1 MQRTKLQNF
10 IFTVVMAFIMVYGM
24 VCYNIALDKGGM
36 SNEIFLIAFHEM
48 PIMWSIAVILEMF
61 VFEKLAVKL
70 AFRFVRP
77 GKDSEFMVTIAIS
90 SMIVALMC
98 PTMSLIATVLFAHPG
113 SQVVA
118 VWLQKYILN
127 FPMAFFWQT
136 FIAGPLVRNAFKIFE
151 SGNNVES
158 EEKQAA

>member
-10 IFTVVMAFIMVYGM
+10 IFTAIMAFIMVYGM
-24 VCYNIALDKGGM
+24 VCYNIAIDKGGM

-48 PIMWSIAVILEMF
+48 PIMWPVAVILEMF
-61 VFEKLAVKL
+61 VFERLAIKLAS
-70 AFRFVRP
+70 RFVTL
-77 GKDSEFMVTIAIS
+77 GKETVAIS

-113 SQVVA
+113 SEVVA
-118 VWLQKYILN
+118 VWLQKYVLN

-136 FIAGPLVRNAFKIFE
+136 FIAGPLVRNVFKIFE
-151 SGNNVES
+151 SDKNVNR
-158 EEKQAA
+158 EEQAA

>member
-48 PIMWSIAVILEMF
+48 PIMWPIAVILEMF

-90 SMIVALMC
+90 SMIVALMLSYNEPYC
-98 PTMSLIATVLFAHPG
+98 NSIICTSGFTGCSRMASEI
-113 SQVVA
+113 
-118 VWLQKYILN
+118 YIK
-127 FPMAFFWQT
+127 FPN
-136 FIAGPLVRNAFKIFE
+136 GIFLADIY
-151 SGNNVES
+151 SRS
-158 EEKQAA
+158 ACEKCI

>member
-10 IFTVVMAFIMVYGM
+10 IFTIIMAFVMVYGM
-24 VCYNIALDKGGM
+24 VCYNIAIDKGGM
-36 SNEIFLIAFHEM
+36 SNEIFLLAFHEM
-48 PIMWSIAVILEMF
+48 PIMWPIAVILEMF
-61 VFEKLAVKL
+61 VFEKLSIKL
-70 AFRFVRP
+70 AFRFVTP
-77 GKDSEFMVTIAIS
+77 GKDNGFMVTVAIS

-113 SQVVA
+113 SEVVA

-136 FIAGPLVRNAFKIFE
+136 FIAGPFVRNLFKIFE
-151 SGNNVES
+151 SDKRLES
-158 EEKQAA
+158 EEQML